1 MNVCVCVSVCVS
13 VCVCVCGLDMEMLE
27 MLQIN
32 KYSKP
37 YCTVNDDSLNFI
49 DNFITWYNLL
59 WTNIITN
66 DLRVV
71 SYGIFTDRKG
81 SLSVH
86 NRPHAYWFTA
96 RLCYGV
102 VGMHSTGM

>member
-1 MNVCVCVSVCVS
+1 MNVCVCVCK
-13 VCVCVCGLDMEMLE
+13 CVCECVCGGGGLDMEMLE

-59 WTNIITN
+59 
-66 DLRVV
+66 
-71 SYGIFTDRKG
+71 
-81 SLSVH
+81 
-86 NRPHAYWFTA
+86 
-96 RLCYGV
+96 
-102 VGMHSTGM
+102 